1 MSFARTT
8 ALMALVASASCS
20 NQGDK
25 CSEAWGRPAA
35 DGQINLLQQ
44 ENERV
49 RFTDVE
55 THLIA
60 EVDRCYRRKN
70 PKESLRFTQECRDK
84 RGHRYLEFDI
94 VGTSDIAFV
103 AVVDRSGSIIQVGR
117 SSTQ

>member
-1 MSFARTT
+1 MSFARTA

-25 CSEAWGRPAA
+25 CSEAWRQPAA

-44 ENERV
+44 ENQRV
-49 RFTDVE
+49 SYTDVE

-60 EVDRCYRRKN
+60 EVDRCYRREN
-70 PKESLRFTQECRDK
+70 PGVVLRFTQEWRDK
-84 RGHRYLEFDI
+84 RGHRYLEFGI
-94 VGTSDIAFV
+94 VGTLDIAFV
-103 AVVDRSGSIIQVGR
+103 AVVDGSGSIIQVGR